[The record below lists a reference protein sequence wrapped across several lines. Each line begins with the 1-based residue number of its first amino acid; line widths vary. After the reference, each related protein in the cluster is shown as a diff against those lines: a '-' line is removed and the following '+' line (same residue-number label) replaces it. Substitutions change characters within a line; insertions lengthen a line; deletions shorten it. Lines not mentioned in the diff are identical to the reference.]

1 MRKEIIANQ
10 SITIDL
16 SLAYNQDLMR
26 PCNDKLILK

>member
-10 SITIDL
+10 NITIDL

-26 PCNDKLILK
+26 PSNDKLVLK